1 MNVITNENLGP
12 KLWLTTLDEITSLL
26 LEHRVLVGDGNEL
39 IIAEA
44 LSVCNVSQI
53 RVALLAELSN
63 NKRLVELR
71 MSVSIVYRE

>member
-1 MNVITNENLGP
+1 MSP
-12 KLWLTTLDEITSLL
+12 KLKLTTLDKIPRLL
-26 LEHRVLVGDGNEL
+26 LEHRVLVGDGDEL

-71 MSVSIVYRE
+71 RSVSIVYRE